1 MFIVENLENT
11 HTRKNKSKHFTSTE
25 VITPNIFLS
34 ALLLSVDVVTFREVS
49 LVSCCVYFLM
59 ATEHPS

>member
-1 MFIVENLENT
+1 MFIVENLEKSL
-11 HTRKNKSKHFTSTE
+11 TRKNKRKHFTSTE
-25 VITPNIFLS
+25 VITPIIFLS

-49 LVSCCVYFLM
+49 LVSCCIYFLM